1 MTNKR
6 VNGKC
11 IKSAQLVTFAE
22 QNKLTERET
31 EVFVLLAN
39 NVVSS
44 ADLGKELGV
53 SHHTISNH
61 LKNIF
66 HKTNTGN
73 KAELLAAFINATL
86 LQVVPQQS
94 NQL

>member
-11 IKSAQLVTFAE
+11 IKTTQLATFAE
-22 QNKLTERET
+22 TNKLTERET

-39 NVVSS
+39 KIVSS
-44 ADLGKELGV
+44 VDLGKELGV

-66 HKTNTGN
+66 QKTNTGN
-73 KAELLAAFINATL
+73 KAELLAAFINTMLIQPTEQAT
-86 LQVVPQQS
+86 V
-94 NQL
+94 